1 MKGYL
6 VYSQIQQLKEKGFKK
21 ANVAKQLGINRRTVD
36 RYWNMSADEIPHYY
50 RKKTAGCLCES
61 RWYKMSMSLSRIQ
74 PLLAGLR
81 LQEVDFEALFSGKNN
96 LTPLQCIELF
106 LIEEQRLRTEK
117 QNLLRRRRAD
127 LPAEKTMESFDFG
140 FQRSVTKE
148 QMLRLCD
155 MTWLE
160 QAYNVCFLGPPGVGK
175 THLALALSVQALDL
189 GYVVAF
195 ETLDNLMKLLKTE
208 EISGASKRRLKYLSK
223 AALVVVDEVG
233 FMPLS
238 PAEANLFFG
247 FVSSMSEKTSL
258 IITSNKGF
266 DEWVDFLGDATITT
280 AILDRLIH
288 HCEIINMTGN
298 SYRLEH
304 RKSIT

>member
-1 MKGYL
+1 MNPEL
-6 VYSQIQQLKEKGFKK
+6 
-21 ANVAKQLGINRRTVD
+21 D
-36 RYWNMSADEIPHYY
+36 
-50 RKKTAGCLCES
+50 
-61 RWYKMSMSLSRIQ
+61 RIQ
-74 PLLAGLR
+74 LLLAGLR
-81 LQEVDFEALFSGKNN
+81 LPPVDFEAVFAGKNA

-106 LIEEQRLRTEK
+106 LTEEQKLRTEK
-117 QNLLRRRRAD
+117 QNLMRRKRAN
-127 LPAEKTMESFDFG
+127 LPAEKTLAAFDFG

-155 MTWLE
+155 MTWVE
-160 QAYNVCFLGPPGVGK
+160 QAYNICFLGPPGVGK
-175 THLALALSVQALDL
+175 THLALALSVHALDL
-189 GYVVAF
+189 GYTVAF
-195 ETLDNLMKLLKTE
+195 ETLDNLMKLLKTA
-208 EISGASKRRLKYLSK
+208 EISGTSKNRLKYLNK
-223 AALVVVDEVG
+223 AVLVTVDEVG
-233 FMPLS
+233 FMPLT

-247 FVSSMSEKTSL
+247 FVSAMSEKTSL

-304 RKSIT
+304 RKSII